1 VNTDELKPY
10 EDAAVATSLLRNE
23 VTRNYFKPRKQC
35 KIRYKTL
42 VLSNGAKVT
51 YKIPISKR

>member
-23 VTRNYFKPRKQC
+23 VKPGTIVSRE
-35 KIRYKTL
+35 
-42 VLSNGAKVT
+42 SNAKLGQNTCFV
-51 YKIPISKR
+51 